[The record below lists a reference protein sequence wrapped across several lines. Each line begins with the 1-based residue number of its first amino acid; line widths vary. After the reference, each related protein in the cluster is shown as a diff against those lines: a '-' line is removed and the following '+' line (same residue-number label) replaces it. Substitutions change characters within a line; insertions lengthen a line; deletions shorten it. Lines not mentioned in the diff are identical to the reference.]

1 MPKCYFLAHIDIVDE
16 AEYKKYLDGT
26 DSVFVKFQ
34 GKYLAVDTN
43 PETLEGEPACGR
55 TVIIEFPDE
64 VELRRWYD
72 SPEYQCILRHRL
84 KAARCTATIVHG
96 L

>member
-1 MPKCYFLAHIDIVDE
+1 MPKCYFLAHIDIVNE

-26 DSVFVKFQ
+26 DEVLAKFK
-34 GKYLAVDTN
+34 GKYLAVDKN
-43 PETLEGEPACGR
+43 PETLEGERAAGR

-64 VELRRWYD
+64 AELRRWYD
-72 SPEYQCILRHRL
+72 SPEYQEILRHRL
-84 KAARCTATIVHG
+84 KAARCHAMIVHG